1 MLARIASATP
11 WGIDAR
17 PVDVEVDVQTGLPQM
32 QIVGLPD
39 AAVRE
44 ARERV
49 RSALRNCGFDLPP
62 RAITVNLAPAD
73 LRKEGNHL
81 DLAIALAL
89 LAAHGAIPGERL
101 AGRMAIGE
109 LGLDGAV
116 RPVRGA
122 LAIADAAARAD
133 QEQLL
138 LPASNAAEAAALEG
152 LPVFGVTTLPEALG
166 HLLGEQPLPAAPGD
180 RAWTPPG
187 EPPVDFSEVRG
198 QATAKRALE
207 IAAAGGHN
215 LILIGPPGA
224 GKTMLAR
231 ALPGILPP
239 LERAEAVAVTKI
251 HSLIAEQ
258 PPAGLFRDRPF
269 RSPHAGVSG
278 PGLVGGGPFS
288 RPGEASLAHGGVLFL
303 DELAEFRR
311 DVLEALRQPLEDG
324 TITITRARAT
334 HRFPARFILVAAMNP
349 CPCGHLGDSR
359 HACRCPLPIIEK
371 YRSRVS
377 GPLLDR
383 IDLHVEVPAVLLREL
398 HDVRAER
405 STEIAER
412 VRRARDLQRS
422 RFPQGH
428 PTPVNA
434 ALQPRQLRQ
443 YCRTDEAGRTLLD
456 TAFERLGLS
465 ARALT
470 RILKV
475 ARTVADLAGSEPVT
489 PPHLAEAIQFRS
501 LDRRLAG

>member
-1 MLARIASATP
+1 MLARIQSATP
-11 WGIDAR
+11 WGIEAR
-17 PVDVEVDVQTGLPQM
+17 CVEVEVDVQTGLPQM

-49 RSALRNCGFDLPP
+49 RASLRNCGFDLPP
-62 RAITVNLAPAD
+62 RAVTVNLAPAD

-89 LAAHGAIPGERL
+89 LAAHGAIPAERL
-101 AGRMAIGE
+101 EARLAIGE
-109 LGLDGAV
+109 LGLDGEM

-122 LAIADAAARAD
+122 LAIADAAARSGSG
-133 QEQLL
+133 QIL
-138 LPASNAAEAAALEG
+138 LPAANAAEAAALGG
-152 LPVFGVTTLPEALG
+152 LSVHGAASLPEALG
-166 HLLGEQPLPAAPGD
+166 HLLGERPISPARPSED
-180 RAWTPPG
+180 PETPPA
-187 EPPVDFSEVRG
+187 PALDLAEVRG
-198 QATAKRALE
+198 QAVAKRALE

-215 LILIGPPGA
+215 LLLIGPPGA

-239 LERAEAVAVTKI
+239 LERAEAVAVTKV
-251 HSLIAEQ
+251 HSLTAER
-258 PPAGLFRDRPF
+258 PPQGLIRQRPF
-269 RSPHAGVSG
+269 RSPHAGVSS

-311 DVLEALRQPLEDG
+311 DALEALRQPLEDG
-324 TITITRARAT
+324 VITITRARAT
-334 HRFPARFILVAAMNP
+334 HRFPARFMLVAAMNP

-359 HACRCPLPIIEK
+359 HACRCPLPAIER

-383 IDLHVEVPAVLLREL
+383 IDLHVEVPAVRIQEM
-398 HDVRAER
+398 RAEGGEG
-405 STEIAER
+405 STAI
-412 VRRARDLQRS
+412 RARVEASRATQRR
-422 RFPQGH
+422 RFPEGH

-434 ALQPRQLRQ
+434 ALSPAQLRRE
-443 YCRTDEAGRTLLD
+443 CRLDASAQLLLD
-456 TAFERLGLS
+456 TAFDRLGLS
-465 ARALT
+465 ARGLT

-475 ARTVADLAGSEPVT
+475 ARTIADLAGDERLGATHV
-489 PPHLAEAIQFRS
+489 AEAIQFRS
-501 LDRRLAG
+501 LDRRQIA